1 MSFAIIIPA
10 QEKNKYHELGD
21 LAPFGSTTLLEWK
34 IAQCKEFAELS
45 EIHISSDSDTIKDI
59 AKKEE
64 VNFIKRKSGLSYK
77 DMVFASIEGVNA
89 NDIVLINTTSPFM
102 KSEIYKKMYT
112 EYKNEKLISL
122 ISVEK
127 KKEYF
132 FYNKDKLNFSDNF
145 VSRETV
151 DPVYIVT
158 NGCYIIK
165 KDLALDHQ
173 NILSSSPSFFEVDS
187 FAATEIKDVK
197 DYKLAREMIT
207 IFFQDDLNV

>member
-10 QEKNKYHELGD
+10 QEKNRYNELGD
-21 LAPFGSTTLLEWK
+21 LAPFGNTTLLEWK

-45 EIHISSDSDTIKDI
+45 QIYISSDSDIIKDI
-59 AKKEE
+59 AQKEE
-64 VNFIKRKSGLSYK
+64 VNFIKRKTGLSYK
-77 DMVFASIEGVNA
+77 DMVFASIEGVNT
-89 NDIVLINTTSPFM
+89 NDIILVNTTSPFM
-102 KSEIYKKMYT
+102 KSKIYKDMYT
-112 EYKNEKLISL
+112 KYQNEKLNSL

-145 VSRETV
+145 VSREKV
-151 DPVYIVT
+151 EPVYIDT

-165 KDLALDHQ
+165 KDLALDRQ
-173 NILSSSPSFFEVDS
+173 NILSSNPSFFEVDS

>member
-21 LAPFGSTTLLEWK
+21 LAPFGNTTLLEWK

-77 DMVFASIEGVNA
+77 DMVFASIKGVNA

-112 EYKNEKLISL
+112 KYKNEKLISL

-127 KKEYF
+127 KKRVF
-132 FYNKDKLNFSDNF
+132 FL
-145 VSRETV
+145 
-151 DPVYIVT
+151 
-158 NGCYIIK
+158 
-165 KDLALDHQ
+165 
-173 NILSSSPSFFEVDS
+173 
-187 FAATEIKDVK
+187 
-197 DYKLAREMIT
+197 
-207 IFFQDDLNV
+207 